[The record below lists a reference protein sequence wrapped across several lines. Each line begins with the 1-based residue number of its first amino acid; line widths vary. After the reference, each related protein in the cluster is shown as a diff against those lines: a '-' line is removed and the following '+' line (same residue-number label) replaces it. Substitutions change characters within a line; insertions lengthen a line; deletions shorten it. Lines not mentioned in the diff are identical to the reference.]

1 MHKRKSSHK
10 KSGSSGDDTKISA
23 PIIEQAN
30 RAVLKRVT
38 VNRRFDVP
46 YLAGYSE
53 DGKTIYIDRDLPKTF
68 PGDGKRFPAHPFV
81 ILHESVEKAVV
92 DQLGLVYQ
100 HAHQIA
106 LRVEQAAVR
115 DAGVPWRKYDA
126 FMQKY
131 IKVAEERPDLH
142 IPPDLDLKP
151 YRDEHD
157 APLLRRMRRDSRK
170 KHHRWRRTK

>member
-1 MHKRKSSHK
+1 MHKRKRAGK
-10 KSGSSGDDTKISA
+10 GGSSKGDDTKISG

-30 RAVLKRVT
+30 RAVLKRVK
-38 VNRRFDVP
+38 VNRKFDVP
-46 YLAGYSE
+46 YLAGYSK
-53 DGKTIYIDRDLPKTF
+53 DGKTIYIDRDLPGTF
-68 PGDGKRFPAHPFV
+68 SSKGRRCPAHPFV
-81 ILHESVEKAVV
+81 ILHESVEKALV

-115 DAGVPWRKYDA
+115 DAGVSWRQYDA

-131 IKVAEERPDLH
+131 IKLAEDRPDLR

-151 YRDEHD
+151 YRDEDD
-157 APLLRRMRRDSRK
+157 AAMLRRMQRDSRK
-170 KHHRWRRTK
+170 NHRRRQES